1 MKEEV
6 ENGEVLHVVTSLDF
20 GGVEKHLETYARYS
34 SPSFWRPSFVAIS
47 GLGYAADKIQECG
60 FEVFSLNLEP
70 KVPSVKA
77 IIQLWKLFRSRK
89 PEVVH
94 THGAEANFNGIVAAW
109 LARVPVVIGEE
120 IGIPSHSYKA
130 KVLFYFIY
138 SLSDKVIA
146 ISDSVKDWLVE
157 SREAP
162 EKKITRLYNPVE
174 ICPLPS
180 SERKD
185 GDLFKIGYIGRLE
198 EVKNP
203 LSLIRAVSILNNR
216 GFPVRLVI
224 VGDGSQFENCKSEVE
239 ALGVEGS
246 VNLVGFQ
253 QQPLNYIKDCNLY
266 VQPSFSE
273 GFGIAVVEA
282 MGCGI
287 PVIATSVGGVPE
299 IIQHGVNGW
308 IIDDPSAEN
317 IAGQI
322 IRVMD
327 RKDELHRI
335 GFFSRDSVV
344 RRFSPNQY
352 IEDLNKL
359 YSDLFPLKS

>member
-1 MKEEV
+1 M
-6 ENGEVLHVVTSLDF
+6 
-20 GGVEKHLETYARYS
+20 
-34 SPSFWRPSFVAIS
+34 
-47 GLGYAADKIQECG
+47 
-60 FEVFSLNLEP
+60 
-70 KVPSVKA
+70 
-77 IIQLWKLFRSRK
+77 
-89 PEVVH
+89 
-94 THGAEANFNGIVAAW
+94 
-109 LARVPVVIGEE
+109 
-120 IGIPSHSYKA
+120 
-130 KVLFYFIY
+130 
-138 SLSDKVIA
+138 
-146 ISDSVKDWLVE
+146 
-157 SREAP
+157 
-162 EKKITRLYNPVE
+162 
-174 ICPLPS
+174 
-180 SERKD
+180 
-185 GDLFKIGYIGRLE
+185 
-198 EVKNP
+198 KNP

-246 VNLVGFQ
+246 VSLVGFQ

-352 IEDLNKL
+352 IEDLNRL